1 MVKLSAIRENPDN
14 PRYIDPEELHKLCQ
28 SIKEFPKMME
38 LRPIIVDDDGI
49 ILGGNM
55 RYRALMELG
64 HSEVDNKWVKRI
76 KDLSEEE
83 KREFIIKDNLSF
95 GEWDT
100 DMLKD
105 WDQEELKAWNI
116 DITIDDRLNAV
127 DDGEEIEFAN
137 SLQVE
142 PPKEYIMIICDPNS
156 KEWEEIKEM
165 LKLKM
170 VKRGGYKK
178 GSAFNTH
185 GIERVIAWKDFKKR
199 IKGLF
204 K

>member
-1 MVKLSAIRENPDN
+1 MKLSEIRENPDN
-14 PRYIDPEELHKLCQ
+14 PRYIDPEELHKLSQ

-55 RYRALMELG
+55 RYRALIELG
-64 HSEVDNKWVKRI
+64 FSNVDNKWVKRI

-100 DMLKD
+100 DLLKD
-105 WDQEELKAWNI
+105 WDQDELKSWNI
-116 DITIDDRLNAV
+116 DISIHDRLKEV
-127 DDGEEIEFAN
+127 DDGEEVEFSN

-142 PPKEYIMIICDPNS
+142 PPKEYILIMCDPNS
-156 KEWEEIKEM
+156 NDWEEIKEA

-178 GSAFNTH
+178 GSVFNTH
-185 GIERVIAWKDFKKR
+185 GIERVIEWSSFKKR
-199 IKGLF
+199 IKSFF